1 MFVCCHGLREGAPST
16 SCHFLN
22 VTAENSY
29 CIIYSTQ
36 MKPEK
41 VNEEIHIFWYAIY
54 HQHAPLINCS
64 WKCLG
69 ETRGVGGGWWREV
82 LASHGLT
89 LIWILLIVQLVR
101 NSGEATIQ
109 SRAGGKVIS
118 ALHRLMSHKNRLTG
132 SLNDLQRS
140 QPLVSDA

>member
-1 MFVCCHGLREGAPST
+1 MSLLRTVIAG
-16 SCHFLN
+16 
-22 VTAENSY
+22 
-29 CIIYSTQ
+29 IYSTQ

-64 WKCLG
+64 CKCLG
-69 ETRGVGGGWWREV
+69 GVAGAEGGSGISWTYTY
-82 LASHGLT
+82 LDITA
-89 LIWILLIVQLVR
+89 VQLVR
-101 NSGEATIQ
+101 NSGKAAIQ

-118 ALHRLMSHKNRLTG
+118 AMHRLMSHKNRLTG

-140 QPLVSDA
+140 QPLVSDT